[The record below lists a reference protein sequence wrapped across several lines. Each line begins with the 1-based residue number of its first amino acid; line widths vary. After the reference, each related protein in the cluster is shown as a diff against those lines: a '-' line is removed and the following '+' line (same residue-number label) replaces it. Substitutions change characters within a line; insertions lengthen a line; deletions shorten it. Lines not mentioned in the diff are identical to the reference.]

1 MVKLPSFLRFGAK
14 TARRYTSDSLQKDT
28 DKANPDNALTLKLK
42 DYVSTDPDL
51 AAGMRKFV
59 DNLLIEMPLII
70 KTAKSKV
77 ADSTVDTYNQ
87 ELRDV
92 RFYRRMRN
100 AAYSLLYNGN
110 AFFEIR
116 FTGKKLK
123 ELYNIDPDTMKIE
136 TNSAGEPIKYVQEI
150 AGKKVEFMPEEIV
163 HLTIDHLETGEWGLA
178 FLKPLS
184 DALFRKQVAESYLAW
199 LIENNKFSPLIAA
212 KTSESMTIDELGRIR
227 AEIEATSSDPNRY
240 HFLNFEHTDTL
251 EVIKLFTTEDFAD
264 INSYIDIQR
273 SAILTVLQVPPII
286 SGTVDNSN
294 RSNSEIQARFV
305 FLNTIKAF
313 QNLVVEELNYEMLRK
328 LNWKDVQ
335 FKFSETD
342 ARNET
347 DVVKIAKSL
356 KQDLNFTDEAVL
368 EYLRKNGFKIPEVD
382 KVFEDIVV
390 EAEVSNGGD
399 FPSREPR
406 DKTGIPGNEAMRKE
420 DKQMGVSSNE
430 N

>member
-14 TARRYTSDSLQKDT
+14 TARRHTTDFNQKNT
-28 DKANPDNALTLKLK
+28 NKTNPDNALTIKLK

-51 AAGMRKFV
+51 ASGMRKFV

-70 KTAKSKV
+70 KQSKSKT
-77 ADSTVDTYNQ
+77 ADSTIDNYNQ
-87 ELRDV
+87 ELKDV

-123 ELYNIDPDTMKIE
+123 ELYNIDPDTMRIE
-136 TNSAGEPIKYVQEI
+136 TNASGEPIKYVQEL
-150 AGKKVEFMPEEIV
+150 ASSKVEFMPEEII

-178 FLKPLS
+178 FLKPLEN
-184 DALFRKQVAESYLAW
+184 ALFRKEVAEAYLAS
-199 LIENNKFSPLIAA
+199 LIENNKFAPLIKA
-212 KTSESMTIDELGRIR
+212 KTSESMTPEELGRIR
-227 AEIEATSSDPNRY
+227 AEIQATSSDPNRY
-240 HFLNFEHTDTL
+240 HFLNFGAEDDL
-251 EVIKLFTTEDFAD
+251 ELIHLFTTDNFTD
-264 INSYIDIQR
+264 INTYIQKQR
-273 SAILTVLQVPPII
+273 DAILTVLQVPPII

-313 QNLVVEELNYEMLRK
+313 QNLVVEELNFEMLRK
-328 LNWKDVQ
+328 LNWKGVQ

-347 DVVKIAKSL
+347 DIVKIAKSL
-356 KQDLNFTDEAVL
+356 KQDLNFTNEAIL
-368 EYLRKNGFKIPEVD
+368 EYLSKNGFKIPEVE
-382 KVFEDIVV
+382 KVFEDIVE
-390 EAEVSNGGD
+390 EADVTNSKD

-406 DKTGIPGNEAMRKE
+406 YKTGIPENEVLRDE
-420 DKQMGVSSNE
+420 DKEMGVSSNA